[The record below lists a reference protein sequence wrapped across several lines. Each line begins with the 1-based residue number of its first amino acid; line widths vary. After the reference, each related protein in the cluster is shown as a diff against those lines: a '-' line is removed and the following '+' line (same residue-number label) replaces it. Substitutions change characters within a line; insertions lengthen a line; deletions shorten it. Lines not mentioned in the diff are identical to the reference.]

1 MKSLKSN
8 WWLVYTLALLVC
20 CCTAAQADWTIPVTS
35 QMPSLAVTGVGKQA
49 LSDCRELAFSTEED
63 FITRGP
69 EPPDGNPVIS
79 DGDLLGLGC
88 AVCARNNDLLEA
100 FDLTADLGLD
110 AADVIDVNSYI
121 VAFSTELDSTNTGH
135 FTAGDLLVTNGAIIP
150 STALLYKVGVNIDL
164 GLDAIHFVG
173 AKENFIRFL
182 NYAATIN
189 RESWLTNPDQLSELL
204 ANYDIDIWFSVE
216 GTAPSVSA
224 PQFLDGDLLSARY
237 GTIIQT
243 NSNLLPTSVPAG
255 IPSRGVDF
263 GLDAATASR
272 MGALI
277 HFSTELL
284 YDGQVAFSDGDV
296 IEIGNGVAISNAD
309 LIACFEP
316 MADFLG
322 LDALSMPELQ
332 TQQPADTIQDQHT
345 QTLDPPVAVTR
356 VGTAALANCK
366 EMAFSTEEDFV
377 TQGPEPPDGNPI
389 ISDGDLLGLGC
400 RICARNNDLLN
411 NFDISADLGLDA
423 ADVIDIDSY
432 IVAFSTE
439 LDSTNQGQFT
449 AGDLLTTNGVIIPVA
464 TLLYQFNVSA
474 DLGLDGIHFVGD
486 KNNII
491 GFLSDATTIA
501 RDSWLTNPD
510 LLLQMLATYD
520 IDIWFSV
527 EGTAPTPSAPQF
539 LDGDIL
545 SARYGTIV
553 KHNAD
558 ILPATVPA
566 GIPYRG
572 VDFGVDAIAANHNG
586 DLLRFSTEI
595 LYNKDPGFAFTD
607 GDVLQIDGTVVMDN
621 SSLIACFEPRAG
633 FLGLDALSL
642 AAENFSDL
650 GDAPDSSNTFDTQMQ
665 AYPGVVANYPT
676 VFTAGSPPHGPM
688 HQSSL
693 TMACLGPA
701 ASHESEADSGIDQ
714 DFTNNIIPAS
724 DKPDLDGYDDGLLNL
739 PLNLPPCHWT
749 TFDYT
754 VNVFNPDI
762 HYYVNAWLDWNR
774 DGDWDDD
781 INCPQGIAHEWAVQ
795 NQLLFSLSVGLNQV
809 TSSAFL
815 SWHPPADQGPE
826 EIWMRITLSEQPWI
840 PPVGPPVSGF
850 AGSGPSSGYEIGETE
865 DYLFVPDKSCRRCAD
880 LNCDGFVNF
889 LDVAIL
895 ADQWLNTGCP

>member
-8 WWLVYTLALLVC
+8 WWLICALALLVC
-20 CCTAAQADWTIPVTS
+20 CCTAAQADWTISITS
-35 QMPSLAVTGVGKQA
+35 GMSSLAVTGVGKQA
-49 LSDCRELAFSTEED
+49 LSDCRELAFSSEED
-63 FITRGP
+63 FVTRGP
-69 EPPDGNPVIS
+69 EPPDGNPIIS
-79 DGDLLGLGC
+79 DGDLLGFGC
-88 AVCARNNDLLEA
+88 AVCARNNDLLET

-110 AADVIDVNSYI
+110 AVDVIDVNSYI
-121 VAFSTELDSTNTGH
+121 VAFSTELDSTNTGQ
-135 FTAGDLLVTNGAIIP
+135 FTSGDLLVTNGAIIP
-150 STALLYKVGVNIDL
+150 CTALLYKVGVNIDL

-173 AKENFIRFL
+173 AKENIIGFL
-182 NYAATIN
+182 DSAAAQN
-189 RESWLTNPDQLSELL
+189 REFWITYPRLLSETL

-224 PQFLDGDLLSARY
+224 PQFIDGDLLSARD
-237 GTIIQT
+237 GTIVQT
-243 NSNLLPTSVPAG
+243 NSTLLPTSVPAG
-255 IPSRGVDF
+255 IPILGVDF

-272 MGALI
+272 TGALI

-284 YDGQVAFSDGDV
+284 YEGQVTFSDGDV
-296 IEIGNGVAISNAD
+296 IVMGI
-309 LIACFEP
+309 EP

-322 LDALSMPELQ
+322 LDALSMPQLQ
-332 TQQPADTIQDQHT
+332 TQQAAETRPVQST
-345 QTLDPPVAVTR
+345 QSSDPPVAATQA
-356 VGTAALANCK
+356 GEDALANCK

-377 TQGPEPPDGNPI
+377 TQGPVPPDLNPI

-400 RICARNNDLLN
+400 RICARNNDFLSR
-411 NFDISADLGLDA
+411 FDVSADLGLDA
-423 ADVIDIDSY
+423 ADVIDIASY

-449 AGDLLTTNGVIIPVA
+449 ASDLLTTNGVIIPDA
-464 TLLYQFNVSA
+464 ALLHQFNISA
-474 DLGLDGIHFVGD
+474 NLGLDGIHFVGD

-491 GFLSDATTIA
+491 GFLNNASYIS
-501 RDSWLTNPD
+501 RGEWLTNPD
-510 LLLQMLATYD
+510 MLLQMLATYD
-520 IDIWFSV
+520 VDIWFSV
-527 EGTAPTPSAPQF
+527 EGTAPTQSAPQF

-553 KHNAD
+553 EHNAD
-558 ILPATVPA
+558 ILPAAVPA

-572 VDFGVDAIAANHNG
+572 VDFGVDAIAASRNG

-595 LYNKDPGFAFTD
+595 LYNKDPDFSFTD
-607 GDVLQIDGTVVMDN
+607 GDVLQTGGTIVMDN
-621 SSLIACFEPRAG
+621 SSLIECFEPRAG
-633 FLGLDALSL
+633 FLGLDALSF
-642 AAENFSDL
+642 ATENFSDL

-693 TMACLGPA
+693 TMACLGAA
-701 ASHESEADSGIDQ
+701 ASHESEADSGLDQ

-724 DKPDLDGYDDGLLNL
+724 DKPDLDGHDDGLLNL
-739 PLNLPPCHWT
+739 PLNLPPCHWA

-781 INCPQGIAHEWAVQ
+781 IDCPQGIAHEWAVQ
-795 NQLLFSLSVGLNQV
+795 NQLLYSLPVGLNQV

-815 SWHPPADQGPE
+815 SWHPSADEGPE

-840 PPVGPPVSGF
+840 PPIGPPVSGF
-850 AGSGPSSGYEIGETE
+850 AGSGPSAGYMFGETE
-865 DYLFVPDKSCRRCAD
+865 DYLFVPDRSCRRCAD

-895 ADQWLNTGCP
+895 AEQWLNTGCP